1 MNSIKKRGRPP
12 KKQTEKAVDTP
23 EEVELQVEAQVD
35 TPVEKQVEPKTDLP
49 VVVKKNNYRIVKG
62 KAVSCQKGILGPG
75 AEVKAEYVGG
85 EDCLK
90 RLIETGH
97 VEKY

>member
-1 MNSIKKRGRPP
+1 MTDTKKRGRPP
-12 KKQTEKAVDTP
+12 KKKT
-23 EEVELQVEAQVD
+23 EEVVEKPKEVEVKAPVEEA
-35 TPVEKQVEPKTDLP
+35 VEKQVVTP
-49 VVVKKNNYRIVKG
+49 VVVKKDSYRIVKG